1 MVLPPFL
8 FINTICHGINII
20 NPPSCYLST
29 LAHFVARHSFRPP
42 PSFIVS
48 PSSHLVRQL
57 RWRFLF
63 SHPPYYFVA
72 VSFDKEVEE
81 ISQFI
86 ALHLSPSLSP
96 TIRTKCQRQKSS
108 VIHHVHCCSSW
119 CCCWFCDTTPD
130 LFLFRTDGVK
140 YELSPSDYSVRS
152 FNTSLHL
159 LFAHFL
165 RVSSSIPAVLAFQ
178 FCRRLVAARRL
189 LLNIPSTTVAG
200 LSASLLEEERSV
212 KDRLKN

>member
-1 MVLPPFL
+1 M
-8 FINTICHGINII
+8 
-20 NPPSCYLST
+20 
-29 LAHFVARHSFRPP
+29 
-42 PSFIVS
+42 
-48 PSSHLVRQL
+48 
-57 RWRFLF
+57 
-63 SHPPYYFVA
+63 
-72 VSFDKEVEE
+72 EE

-86 ALHLSPSLSP
+86 ALHLSPSPSLSP

-108 VIHHVHCCSSW
+108 VIHHVHCCGSW

-165 RVSSSIPAVLAFQ
+165 RVSSSIPAVLAIQ

-200 LSASLLEEERSV
+200 LSASLLKEECKRQAKELTE
-212 KDRLKN
+212 DHTNLI